1 MAHRRSTA
9 IHKTRSDRTFL
20 VLDYALLCVLFLV
33 MVYPVYF
40 VIVASVS
47 DSQYV
52 NSGQFLLLP
61 KGFHT
66 LGYEYVLREGRIWSG
81 YANTIFY
88 AVMGTVLGVTVSMMA
103 GYGLYIKT
111 LPGRKIIMGLMV
123 FTMYFGGGLI
133 PTYLVVKSLGLVNTR
148 TAIVL
153 LGAVSVYNIILA
165 RTFLNNTI
173 PKELMEAAFI
183 DGCGYGRFF
192 FQMVVPL
199 SKAIIAVLTLYL
211 IVGYWNSYF
220 NALIYLQDGNKKPLS
235 LFLREILLVNAET
248 VTQQTENADQMAEYQ
263 RMLSVIKY
271 AVIVVSTLPIMCVY
285 PFLQKYF
292 VKGVMI
298 GSLKG

>member
-133 PTYLVVKSLGLVNTR
+133 PTYLVVKWLGLVNTR

-199 SKAIIAVLTLYL
+199 SKAIISVLTLYL

-285 PFLQKYF
+285 PFLQKNF